1 MFVKTKWLLYEILK
15 KRQWRGEFMIKN
27 CVLCDGLKDE
37 FQNIKEQYPE
47 LQSNVTLFETKSF
60 KVIPDKFPIAPNHII
75 ILPKEHI
82 NTFAEFNDAQGREVG
97 YILDRLEN
105 TTKSENFIMFEHG
118 TSKAEELNTPPHI
131 KSIFHAHLHF
141 IPNVKC
147 DTDDMDNFFKQ
158 KNVQLLDYDGS
169 SRNISEFETQYS
181 GNRNLVD
188 FIKDNVIYED
198 SARTSVESYFY
209 LKSSDN
215 TQLFFPERLVTPRIP
230 SQFLREAL
238 SEQCETPEWNW
249 KIGMTAEGR
258 QKYGTRIVQMAKLF
272 KQHEHNNILVMAQF
286 KSGYG
291 KK

>member
-1 MFVKTKWLLYEILK
+1 MTKS
-15 KRQWRGEFMIKN
+15 

-37 FQNIKEQYPE
+37 FQNIKDQYPE

-82 NTFAEFNDAQGREVG
+82 NTFAEFSDAQGHEVG

-118 TSKAEELNTPPHI
+118 TSKTEELNTPPHI

-141 IPNVKC
+141 IPDVKC
-147 DTDDMDNFFKQ
+147 DTSDMDQFFKQ
-158 KNVQLLDYDGS
+158 KNVQLLDHDGS
-169 SRNISEFETQYS
+169 QRDVAEFETSYS
-181 GNRNLVD
+181 GNRNLIN

-198 SARTSVESYFY
+198 SARNSVESYFY
-209 LKSSDN
+209 IKSSDN
-215 TQLFFPERLVTPRIP
+215 TQLFFPERLVTPQIP

-249 KIGMTAEGR
+249 KVGMTPDGR
-258 QKYGTRIVQMAKLF
+258 QKYGSRIVKMANLF
-272 KQHEHNNILVMAQF
+272 KQRDYNNMLVMAHF
-286 KSGYG
+286 NSGHG